1 MKYRLKYKTKN
12 YKTPKENLR
21 ENLYDIELANIFLAM
36 TPRAQAT
43 KIDKWDYMKL

>member
-21 ENLYDIELANIFLAM
+21 ENLYDIEFASGFLVM
-36 TPRAQAT
+36 TPKAQAT
-43 KIDKWDYMKL
+43 EKSR

>member
-1 MKYRLKYKTKN
+1 MKYRLKYKAKN

-21 ENLYDIELANIFLAM
+21 ENLYDIEFANIFLAT

-43 KIDKWDYMKL
+43 KTDKWDYMKL